1 MEKEEK
7 VGINIPYE
15 SGFTHIL
22 FNLAG
27 QGYSCIRVEYS
38 GGGDE
43 GHIQDINV
51 MLRKGTNPDVEFY
64 EQAGE
69 DGPPLD
75 EKLADIIRDK
85 AYKYILDNADDWC
98 NNEGGGGTLYISTDD
113 GEYYADHYVNQITTY
128 DSILKGQL
136 FD

>member
-22 FNLAG
+22 FNLAS

-43 GHIQDINV
+43 GYIQDINV
-51 MLRKGTNPDVEFY
+51 MKRNGTDPDIEFY
-64 EQAGE
+64 KQTDE
-69 DGPPLD
+69 DGPPLQK
-75 EKLADIIRDK
+75 ELYDIIRDR
-85 AYKYILDNADDWC
+85 AYKHILDDADDWC
-98 NNEGGGGTLYISTDD
+98 NNDGGGGTLYISTDD
-113 GEYYADHYVNQITTY
+113 GEYYADHYVYEMTTH
-128 DSILKGQL
+128 DSVLTGQL

>member
-1 MEKEEK
+1 MEKEET
-7 VGINIPYE
+7 VSINIPYE

-27 QGYSCIRVEYS
+27 QGYSCIRIDYS

-51 MLRKGTNPDVEFY
+51 MKRKGTDPDVKFY
-64 EQAGE
+64 NQAGE

-75 EKLADIIRDK
+75 DKLSDIIRDR
-85 AYKYILDNADDWC
+85 AYKHILDDADDWC

-113 GEYYADHYVNQITTY
+113 GEYHADHYINIISTEESSL
-128 DSILKGQL
+128 DGQL

>member
-1 MEKEEK
+1 MEKEET
-7 VGINIPYE
+7 VSINIPYE

-51 MLRKGTNPDVEFY
+51 MKRKGTDPNEKFY
-64 EQAGE
+64 NQAGQ

-75 EKLADIIRDK
+75 EKLSDIIRDR
-85 AYKYILDNADDWC
+85 AYKHILDNADDWC

-113 GEYYADHYVNQITTY
+113 GEYHADHYINIISTEESSL
-128 DSILKGQL
+128 DGQL